1 MMYRYRILEDPT
13 YIDKATE
20 HEKEVAN
27 TIQSIIDTG
36 VVPEGFEIEIGHC
49 IAEAFTGMKIGEE
62 FYQPMIQVIDYLQ
75 DNGFAVYICSGSDRL
90 VVRGIVEGGLILAY
104 GF

>member
-49 IAEAFTGMKIGEE
+49 IAEAFTGMKVKD
-62 FYQPMIQVIDYLQ
+62 FTRYVRDLPIDPRR
-75 DNGFAVYICSGSDRL
+75 ASTV
-90 VVRGIVEGGLILAY
+90 
-104 GF
+104 